1 MQPPTP
7 CPNWQHSASP
17 FTHFHREWR
26 LLPFLLS
33 PLAFC
38 RAHRRLLQPDE
49 MCFRR
54 WFVISHRH
62 ISFISFHF
70 ICFRFISFSFA
81 VCIVALSLFCYSI
94 MNTATHFTARLKKKK
109 KTNKKHGAWLT
120 QSSQG
125 ISAEFSKFLQNSFN
139 GKVEERS
146 SRSIKAFLFSAC
158 QQLHTLILISFI
170 TINIA
175 FDSLIILYIIQLEI
189 FSLIVK

>member
-17 FTHFHREWR
+17 FTHFHREWW

-70 ICFRFISFSFA
+70 ICFRFISFPFA

-109 KTNKKHGAWLT
+109 KTKNMVHDSLKVHK
-120 QSSQG
+120 
-125 ISAEFSKFLQNSFN
+125 EFPRNFLNFFRIPLM
-139 GKVEERS
+139 GKL
-146 SRSIKAFLFSAC
+146 KTFLFWAC
-158 QQLHTLILISFI
+158 QQLRALTLISFI

>member
-1 MQPPTP
+1 MPQLATLRIPLYTFPP
-7 CPNWQHSASP
+7 WVEASP
-17 FTHFHREWR
+17 
-26 LLPFLLS
+26 LSPLS

-70 ICFRFISFSFA
+70 ICFRFISFPFA

-109 KTNKKHGAWLT
+109 QPKNKKHGAWLT

-139 GKVEERS
+139 GKVEDLS
-146 SRSIKAFLFSAC
+146 FLSMPTASYTDFD
-158 QQLHTLILISFI
+158 FI
-170 TINIA
+170 
-175 FDSLIILYIIQLEI
+175 YYH
-189 FSLIVK
+189 